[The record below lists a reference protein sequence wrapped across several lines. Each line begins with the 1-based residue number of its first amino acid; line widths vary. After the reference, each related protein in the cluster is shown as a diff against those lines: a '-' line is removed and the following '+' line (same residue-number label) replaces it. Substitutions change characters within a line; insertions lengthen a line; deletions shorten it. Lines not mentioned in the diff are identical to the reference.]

1 MHALPRRPVLGWASF
16 GGAREAGLPSLLDA
30 PQVVLTSSGSA
41 AILLALEALGVV
53 AGDRVLVPTYHCPTM
68 VSPIHT
74 LGAQPLFYPLSG
86 HGMPDFDWLS
96 KQDLRGVR
104 AMLAAHFFGLPL
116 PMDAVAAWCRER
128 GFALVEDCAHA
139 LFGQVGGRSVGAW
152 GAFAIGSLTKFLPV
166 ADGGCLVANGAKRF
180 PPLVRRARAAD
191 CKAALDAVELGAL
204 HGRLRGAGGSVTAGL
219 RLLRRVRGAA
229 ATAGLPDDQVGVERS
244 ASKLDVALSHSG
256 ITRPSGWLARCLPR
270 ARIVERRRRHY
281 ACLARRLAASSAV
294 RPLMPALPDACAPY
308 VFPLWVERPD
318 PGYAA
323 LRRAG
328 VPVYRWDTRW
338 PNTPAIPGDFGPVW
352 SHHVLQIGCHQDL
365 TDNDIDHIADVLQQV
380 FEFDG
385 VPLHHG
391 A

>member
-16 GGAREAGLPSLLDA
+16 GGARAATLPSLLDL

-41 AILLALEALGVV
+41 AILLALEALGVA
-53 AGDRVLVPTYHCPTM
+53 AGDRVLVPTYHCTTM
-68 VSPIHT
+68 ISPVHT
-74 LGAQPLFYPLSG
+74 LGAQPFFYPLND

-96 KQDLRGVR
+96 RQDLRGVR

-116 PMDAVAAWCRER
+116 PMEAVAAWCRER

-139 LFGQVGGRSVGAW
+139 LFGQAGGRSVGAW

-166 ADGGCLVANGAKRF
+166 ADGGCLVANDAKV
-180 PPLVRRARAAD
+180 PLPLLRRPRAAD
-191 CKAALDAVELGAL
+191 WKAALDAVELGAL
-204 HGRLRGAGGSVTAGL
+204 HGRLHGAGSGVTAGL
-219 RLLRRVRGAA
+219 RLLRRLRGAA
-229 ATAGLPDDQVGVERS
+229 AAAGQPDDRVGVERP
-244 ASKLDVALSHSG
+244 APKLDGLLSHSR

-270 ARIVERRRRHY
+270 ARIVEQRRRHY
-281 ACLARRLAASSAV
+281 TRLAGRLAAAGAV
-294 RPLMPALPDACAPY
+294 RPLKPALPDACAPY

-328 VPVYRWDTRW
+328 VPVYRWDARW
-338 PNTPAIPGDFGPVW
+338 PNTPVIPGDRGPAW

-365 TDNDIDHIADVLQQV
+365 TDCDIDHIADVVQQV
-380 FEFDG
+380 FGVDEIRLHDG
-385 VPLHHG
+385 